1 MLNVATQP
9 TYKSLIGVGIYT
21 VPEASRYTGV
31 AAGKIK
37 RWLKGYDYVQR
48 GERRQAAPLWNP
60 QIELDD
66 GELHLGFRDLV
77 ELRVVNA
84 FIEEGFSPWRVRQ
97 GLIAARTLAGDERP
111 LSTLRFQTDGR
122 TIFLPV
128 AEETGD
134 PHLIDIFSRQLAF
147 RRILA
152 ACLRDIEFDRDLP
165 VRWRIG
171 GPLTRIVIDP
181 LRSFGKP
188 IDDATGVPVEVL
200 AHAAIVEGSV
210 EKAARAYAVP
220 VRAVEQAAA
229 FARRLTA

>member
-97 GLIAARTLAGDERP
+97 GLIAARTLAGVPSPRCVFRP
-111 LSTLRFQTDGR
+111 
-122 TIFLPV
+122 
-128 AEETGD
+128 TGVRS
-134 PHLIDIFSRQLAF
+134 FSRSPRRRAIRTSSIFFRVSSPSVAFLRHVCATSSSTVTCRSVGGLA
-147 RRILA
+147 
-152 ACLRDIEFDRDLP
+152 
-165 VRWRIG
+165 VR
-171 GPLTRIVIDP
+171 
-181 LRSFGKP
+181 S
-188 IDDATGVPVEVL
+188 
-200 AHAAIVEGSV
+200 
-210 EKAARAYAVP
+210 RA
-220 VRAVEQAAA
+220 
-229 FARRLTA
+229 L

>member
-1 MLNVATQP
+1 MAAPFISVGFGRYSVELESVSRPAMLNVATQP

-97 GLIAARTLAGDERP
+97 GLIAARALAGDERP
-111 LSTLRFQTDGR
+111 TLHAAFSDRRAYDLSPGRRGDGR
-122 TIFLPV
+122 SAPHRYFFASARLPSHSC
-128 AEETGD
+128 AMSAR
-134 PHLIDIFSRQLAF
+134 HR
-147 RRILA
+147 
-152 ACLRDIEFDRDLP
+152 
-165 VRWRIG
+165 VR
-171 GPLTRIVIDP
+171 P
-181 LRSFGKP
+181 
-188 IDDATGVPVEVL
+188 
-200 AHAAIVEGSV
+200 
-210 EKAARAYAVP
+210 
-220 VRAVEQAAA
+220 
-229 FARRLTA
+229 